1 MAWIKD
7 GKRVKARYLG
17 SESVT
22 GVVVESRVKYG
33 GKVCYTVNLDKPVQ
47 FPWRSEPT
55 NVVIVDESEIDAE
68 FDNEVYSLFET
79 VNS

>member
-7 GKRVKARYLG
+7 GRGVEARYLG

-47 FPWRSEPT
+47 FRWRSEPT

-68 FDNEVYSLFET
+68 FDNEVYSPFET

>member
-17 SESVT
+17 SENVT
-22 GVVVESRVKYG
+22 GVVVESRVRYG
-33 GKVCYTVNLDKPVQ
+33 GKVCYTLNLDEPVQ
-47 FPWRSEPT
+47 FRWRSEPT
-55 NVVIVDESEIDAE
+55 DVVIVDENEIDAE
-68 FDNEVYSLFET
+68 FDVEVFSPFET

>member
-17 SESVT
+17 SENVT
-22 GVVVESRVKYG
+22 GVVVESRVRYG
-33 GKVCYTVNLDKPVQ
+33 GKVCYTLNLDVPVQ
-47 FPWRSEPT
+47 FRWRSEPT
-55 NVVIVDESEIDAE
+55 NVVIVDENEIDAE
-68 FDNEVYSLFET
+68 FDAEVYSPFDT